1 MLRFCSIRQ
10 SGLVTRNQDWS
21 FLGRREGEIEENEK
35 RKKTTQGKVI
45 SFLAKLVKS
54 RVIDKASG

>member
-1 MLRFCSIRQ
+1 
-10 SGLVTRNQDWS
+10 
-21 FLGRREGEIEENEK
+21 LGRREGEIEENEK